1 MRKYHKS
8 KDSIKVLWTK
18 LESVLDVSGFKSYGK
33 ILPKHKKHLSYNIRR
48 STSRAFA
55 RSTNDSPELS
65 TVRSTTP
72 SLSYTRN
79 SITIEGLSQLQLK
92 KLYQAKCEDLNIP
105 VLPDQ
110 QFRFYIYCFK
120 NFYQRCFDMQDSGI
134 GEKSAKAIG
143 EILSYNENFA
153 YIILGKNMLGDEG
166 CLNITKG
173 LKKNLTIV
181 YLDLSS
187 NSLTP
192 EGSEKIMKVLSSYGS
207 LAGLNIS
214 SYEGLHRNRV
224 CHSGANG
231 LKCLLTKSLTI
242 SYINV
247 ARTSIG
253 DGLKIIIEP
262 LKASMSLTS
271 LDLCDNN
278 IGNLYL
284 EGFLRS
290 LETSCV
296 IDLNISA
303 NNICNKGAEYVGNY
317 LSKNPTL
324 EKLNIANSGI
334 KTKGARKVFES
345 LSNNSHLKILLMQGN
360 LLNNGL
366 SEEMVMSLAVNMTL
380 EELDLSGCMIKNS
393 GVVVVAECLTRNRK
407 IKILRLSGNG
417 IGDGCLEELS
427 VSFTNNKSLKTIDL
441 SCNKIKDTGAKF
453 LARGLKDNISIE
465 EINLKENSI
474 KDEGGNHLANS
485 IKLNPNIIRINLD
498 LNKIN
503 SKCLAGIKENI
514 NANIEK
520 YYKTLP
526 QKLKKQY
533 EAINYDENSIKKIS
547 QKITQKKK
555 EKEEIK
561 LRIEKNVEKIEEIKT
576 SEAQK
581 LVILKENLEKL
592 KENNIELS
600 KSLENIQGVLMKFKI
615 QNDREV
621 KDLEVK
627 TIVIDEELKG
637 LEKKSNFYIE
647 MQLKEKV
654 LYQRGM
660 KQSYKTQ
667 LDEEYMKEEA
677 LKISAD
683 NTLDILK
690 KRLFDMKETVKRM
703 KYPDGVKTEESKRE
717 GNQKSFLTSEKMVNA
732 KKNVY
737 SVNIPD
743 FHKEKRLKTKSN

>member
-1 MRKYHKS
+1 MRNYHKS

-33 ILPKHKKHLSYNIRR
+33 ILPKHKRHLSYNIRK

-72 SLSYTRN
+72 SLSCTRN
-79 SITIEGLSQLQLK
+79 SLQIDGLSQLQLK

-110 QFRFYIYCFK
+110 QFRFYVYCFK
-120 NFYQRCFDMQDSGI
+120 HFYQRSFEMQDSGL

-143 EILSYNENFA
+143 EILSYNDNFA
-153 YIILGKNMLGDEG
+153 YIVLGKNMFGDEG
-166 CLNITKG
+166 CLSIAKG

-181 YLDLSS
+181 YIDLSS
-187 NSLTP
+187 NSLSP
-192 EGSEKIMKVLSSYGS
+192 EGSEKIMKVLSSHES

-214 SYEGLHRNRV
+214 SYEGLHRNRL
-224 CHSGANG
+224 CSNGSNG
-231 LKCLLTKSLTI
+231 LKCLLTKSMTI
-242 SYINV
+242 SYINI

-253 DGLKIIIEP
+253 EGLKIIIDP
-262 LKASMSLTS
+262 LKTSMSLTS

-290 LETSCV
+290 LELSCV
-296 IDLNISA
+296 IDLNISS
-303 NNICNKGAEYVGNY
+303 NCICNKGAEYVGDY
-317 LSKNPTL
+317 LSKNPLL
-324 EKLNIANSGI
+324 EKLNVANNGI
-334 KTKGARKVFES
+334 KTKGAKKIFES

-360 LLNNGL
+360 CMNNGL
-366 SEEMVMSLAVNMTL
+366 SEEMAGSLAVNMAL
-380 EELDLSGCMIKNS
+380 EELDLSGCMIKNC
-393 GVVVVAECLTRNRK
+393 GIVMVAECLTRNRK
-407 IKILRLSGNG
+407 IRILRLSGNG

-427 VSFTNNKSLKTIDL
+427 ISFTNNKTIKLIDL
-441 SCNKIKDTGAKF
+441 SCNKIKDYGAKF
-453 LARGLKDNISIE
+453 LAQGLKGSISIE

-474 KDEGGNHLANS
+474 KDEGGNHLANA

-498 LNKIN
+498 LNKIT
-503 SKCLAGIKENI
+503 SKCLAGIKENL
-514 NANIEK
+514 NTNIEK

-561 LRIEKNVEKIEEIKT
+561 LRIEKNVEKIEEIKS

-581 LVILKENLEKL
+581 LLILKENLEKL

-615 QNDREV
+615 QNDRDV

-627 TIVIDEELKG
+627 NLMIDEEIKG
-637 LEKKSNFYIE
+637 LEKKSTFYIE

-654 LYQRGM
+654 LVQRGM

-667 LDEEYMKEEA
+667 LDEEYRKEEI
-677 LKISAD
+677 LRISAD
-683 NTLDILK
+683 NTLEVLK
-690 KRLFDMKETVKRM
+690 KRLFDIKELIRKI
-703 KYPDGVKTEESKRE
+703 KNPDGVKVEENKRDSNRM
-717 GNQKSFLTSEKMVNA
+717 GFLMSEVNA
-732 KKNVY
+732 KKNTY

-743 FHKEKRLKTKSN
+743 FRKEKRLKTKSN